1 MFLSEMYHSSLEV
14 WCGLMGRKYHGGY
27 STVSLNLT
35 LPLGVSETL
44 YLEGR
49 SVRHLGV
56 ELTNLAGCCQGSGVY
71 CFSGVFL
78 DLFVGFFQESGP

>member
-1 MFLSEMYHSSLEV
+1 
-14 WCGLMGRKYHGGY
+14 MGRKYHGGY

-56 ELTNLAGCCQGSGVY
+56 ELTNVAGCCQGSGVY